1 MPITK
6 PPHGDDLRR
15 IGAMAELLR
24 VRAQDN
30 PNMTVRINRGGFWKD
45 ETTWIETPNT
55 NTAAIAPP
63 LSGARY
69 DVVCLRDNGL
79 PIVVQGTASVNPD
92 LPTIPEK
99 YLPLAAIFIQAGT
112 TALRNDVI
120 YDIRPF
126 LRAGTPVGNHQN
138 LTNRNALEAAHTIS
152 AITGLQSALDE
163 KTTLTEVNN
172 LMVNKADIDGTTST
186 QFTLNKGYTGIA
198 GPDAM
203 LEVERGSEPNVGIR
217 WNETAELWEFTNDGT
232 NWQSFNAPDLSP
244 GIIDYDNLNAPLQDL
259 IDGKSDDGHSHN
271 DLYYTEAEVDAALAG
286 KSDIGHT
293 HDAAEI
299 ISGTLG
305 HDRLPTNIDPAK
317 IADGTV
323 SSLEFQRLTGV
334 TAPIQAQ
341 LDGKADFSHEHDGA
355 DITSGTI
362 NVAHMPTGIDAA
374 NIADGTVNNAAYQ
387 TLANVTSD
395 IQSQIDGKAD
405 TAHTHDASD
414 VISGILST
422 DRIPAGIDAAKV
434 SSGVVSNAEF
444 DFLDGVTGSIQ
455 AQIDGKAEAVHTHDA
470 GDVVSGTLAAARI
483 PSGLDAAKIAPGTVD
498 SATFGHLAGVT
509 SSIQTQLNNKA
520 ALSHVHAG
528 EDITTGTITEARLPN
543 GISATRIGSG
553 NISNTEFEHLDGVT
567 SSIQTQLNN
576 KAALAHTHDA
586 SDVISGVLN
595 VARIPTGISAANIG
609 AGSVDNTEFGY
620 LNGVTS
626 AIQTQ
631 LDGKAATVHTHVSTD
646 VTDFDTAARTAAVQ
660 DSITDGVANIAPSQN
675 AVFDSLALK
684 QDALSDGLRLNVL
697 GVAPAAPAAGT
708 VILYVLNDGKL
719 YIKDENDVATVVGT
733 QV

>member
-92 LPTIPEK
+92 LPAIPEK
-99 YLPLAAIFIQAGT
+99 YLPLAAIFVQAGT

-152 AITGLQSALDE
+152 AITGLQAALDE

-172 LMVNKADIDGTTST
+172 LVVNKADIDGTTST

-203 LEVERGSEPNVGIR
+203 LTVERGSEPNVGIR

-259 IDGKSDDGHSHN
+259 IDGKSDIGHSHN
-271 DLYYTEAEVDAALAG
+271 DLYYTEAEVDAALSG

-317 IADGTV
+317 MADGTV

-334 TAPIQAQ
+334 TAPIQDQ

-395 IQSQIDGKAD
+395 IQAQIDGKAD
-405 TAHTHDASD
+405 VAHTHDASD

-444 DFLDGVTGSIQ
+444 DFLDGVTSSIQ
-455 AQIDGKAEAVHTHDA
+455 DQINGKADVAHTHDA
-470 GDVVSGTLAAARI
+470 NAIVSGTFDVARI
-483 PSGLDAAKIAPGTVD
+483 PSGISADNIAPGTVD
-498 SATFGHLAGVT
+498 SATFGHLSGVT
-509 SSIQTQLNNKA
+509 SSIQDQLDGKA
-520 ALSHVHAG
+520 ATV
-528 EDITTGTITEARLPN
+528 
-543 GISATRIGSG
+543 
-553 NISNTEFEHLDGVT
+553 
-567 SSIQTQLNN
+567 
-576 KAALAHTHDA
+576 HTHNA
-586 SDVISGVLN
+586 SDINAGVLD

-609 AGSVDNTEFGY
+609 AGSVDDTEFEY

-626 AIQTQ
+626 AIQAQ
-631 LDGKAATVHTHVSTD
+631 LDGKAATAHTHVSTD
-646 VTDFDTAARTAAVQ
+646 VTDFDTAARTAAVA
-660 DSITDGVANIAPSQN
+660 DSITDGVADIAPSQN
-675 AVFDSLALK
+675 AVFDALALK
-684 QDALSDGLRLNVL
+684 QDTLSDGLRLNVL

-708 VILYVLNDGKL
+708 VILYVLNDGNL

-733 QV
+733 QVSNPAV

>member
-1 MPITK
+1 MSITK

-24 VRAQDN
+24 VRAQNN

-45 ETTWIETPNT
+45 EATWIETPNT

-79 PIVVQGTASVNPD
+79 PMIVQGTPGVNPG

-99 YLPLAAIFIQAGT
+99 FLPLAAIFVQAGA
-112 TALRNDVI
+112 TAIREDVI

-126 LRAGTPVGNHQN
+126 FRAGTPVGNHQS

-152 AITGLQSALDE
+152 AITGLQAALDS

-172 LMVNKADIDGTTST
+172 LLVNKADIDGTISTS
-186 QFTLNKGYTGIA
+186 FTLNKGYTGVA

-244 GIIDYDNLNAPLQDL
+244 GIIDYDNLNGPLQDL
-259 IDGKSDDGHSHN
+259 IDGKSDIGHSHN

-355 DITSGTI
+355 DITTGTI
-362 NVAHMPTGIDAA
+362 STARIPSGIDAM
-374 NIADGTVNNAAYQ
+374 NIANGSVDNDAYQ
-387 TLANVTSD
+387 ALANVTGD
-395 IQSQIDGKAD
+395 IQTQIDGKAD
-405 TAHTHDASD
+405 EVHTHDASD

-455 AQIDGKAEAVHTHDA
+455 AQINGKADVAHTHDA
-470 GDVVSGTLAAARI
+470 NAIVSGTFAVARI
-483 PSGLDAAKIAPGTVD
+483 PSGISATNIAPGTVD
-498 SATFGHLAGVT
+498 SGTFGHLAGVT
-509 SSIQTQLNNKA
+509 SSVQTQLNNKA
-520 ALSHVHAG
+520 ALTHTHNAS
-528 EDITTGTITEARLPN
+528 DITA
-543 GISATRIGSG
+543 
-553 NISNTEFEHLDGVT
+553 
-567 SSIQTQLNN
+567 
-576 KAALAHTHDA
+576 
-586 SDVISGVLN
+586 GVLD

-609 AGSVDNTEFGY
+609 SGTVSNAEFGYLDGVTSAIQTQLNNKAAIAHTHDADDIVSGVLDVARIPSGISADNIGNGDVNNTELSY

-631 LDGKAATVHTHVSTD
+631 LDGKAAAVHTHVSTD

-660 DSITDGVANIAPSQN
+660 DAIGDGVTTFAPSQN
-675 AVFDSLALK
+675 AVFDALALK

-697 GVAPAAPAAGT
+697 GAAPAAPAAGT

-719 YIKDENDVATVVGT
+719 YIKDENDVTTIVGT